1 MIPGFFQKHGMR
13 VFQEMLC
20 NIWSSVYNISAID
33 KHTQFTV
40 KQLITKKI
48 MNEKKQ
54 VFVIGL
60 DDFNLKKLQRLPE
73 ANECDFLPALE
84 ISEIRGVTKLNIQAL
99 IDKAIERIDN
109 HGRIDGIVSYY
120 DFPGTT
126 ILPIIANK
134 YKLPAPSLES
144 VMKCEHKYWSRLEQ
158 NKVIP
163 LSLPKFAAFDPFD
176 EKAYQKI
183 EMIPPFW
190 IKPIKSYR
198 SFLAYRINSEF
209 QFNEYMEEVREH
221 INFMS
226 EPFNEIFQNYNLPR
240 EYAEM
245 KETMIAE
252 TPITGHQCTIEGYV
266 YDGEVVVYGIVDSVV
281 EEDRSSFTRYE
292 YPSSLPQEIQFRM
305 ADLARRAII
314 QIGLNNSPF
323 NIEFFY
329 NNTVNQNFLLEINP
343 RISQAHTDIFEKIH
357 GISHHSIMLNL
368 ALARRPKALEYK
380 GKHRI
385 ASNFML
391 RTYESGRVNQVPTEE
406 EIRSL
411 QDKYPELAL
420 KVHVKE
426 GMHLSEL
433 YGQDSYSFEVA
444 NIYLGARNQEEL
456 LEKYHDCIEHL
467 TFGIEYD
474 EKTPIY

>member
-1 MIPGFFQKHGMR
+1 MR
-13 VFQEMLC
+13 
-20 NIWSSVYNISAID
+20 
-33 KHTQFTV
+33 
-40 KQLITKKI
+40 
-48 MNEKKQ
+48 EKKQ
-54 VFVIGL
+54 VFVVGL
-60 DDFNLKKLQRLPE
+60 DEFNLKKLQRLPE
-73 ANECDFLPALE
+73 AQECDFLPAVE
-84 ISEIRGVTKLNIQAL
+84 ISEMRGVEQLEMNKLIN
-99 IDKAIERIDN
+99 KAFERIDQ
-109 HGRIDGIVSYY
+109 HGQIDAIVSYY

-126 ILPIIANK
+126 LVPIIADK

-144 VMKCEHKYWSRLEQ
+144 VMKCEHKFWSRLEQ
-158 NKVIP
+158 NKVIAHSVP
-163 LSLPKFAAFDPFD
+163 PFKAFDPFD
-176 EKAYQKI
+176 EKAYQQI

-198 SFLAYRINSEF
+198 SFLAYKINSEY
-209 QFNEYMEEVREH
+209 QFNELMEEVKEH

-226 EPFNEIFQNYNLPR
+226 EPFNYILQNYHLPQ
-240 EYAEM
+240 EFAQM

-252 TPITGHQCTIEGYV
+252 SPITGHQCTVEGYV
-266 YDGEVVVYGIVDSVV
+266 YNGEVVIYGIVDSLR

-305 ADLARRAII
+305 ADIARRAIT
-314 QIGLNNSPF
+314 QVGLNNSPF

-329 NNTVNQNFLLEINP
+329 NSTVNQNFLLEINP

-368 ALARRPKALEYK
+368 ALGRRPKALEYK

-391 RTYESGRVNQVPTEE
+391 RTYEPGTVLEVPSNQ
-406 EIRSL
+406 EINRI
-411 QDKYPELAL
+411 QEKYPELAI
-420 KVHVKE
+420 KVHVNK

-433 YGQDSYSFEVA
+433 YGQDSYSYELA

-456 LEKYHDCIEHL
+456 LDKYHDCLDNL
-467 TFGIEYD
+467 TFEIKYD
-474 EKTPIY
+474 ESTPVY

>member
-1 MIPGFFQKHGMR
+1 
-13 VFQEMLC
+13 
-20 NIWSSVYNISAID
+20 
-33 KHTQFTV
+33 
-40 KQLITKKI
+40 
-48 MNEKKQ
+48 
-54 VFVIGL
+54 
-60 DDFNLKKLQRLPE
+60 
-73 ANECDFLPALE
+73 
-84 ISEIRGVTKLNIQAL
+84 
-99 IDKAIERIDN
+99 
-109 HGRIDGIVSYY
+109 
-120 DFPGTT
+120 
-126 ILPIIANK
+126 
-134 YKLPAPSLES
+134 
-144 VMKCEHKYWSRLEQ
+144 MKCEHKYWSRLEQ

-176 EKAYQKI
+176 KKAYQKI

-198 SFLAYRINSEF
+198 SFLAFRINSEF
-209 QFNEYMEEVREH
+209 QFNEYMEEVRQH

-226 EPFNEIFQNYNLPR
+226 EPFHEIFQNYHLPR

-266 YDGEVVVYGIVDSVV
+266 YDGEVVVYGIIDSVV

-305 ADLARRAII
+305 ADLARRAIT

-323 NIEFFY
+323 NAEFFY

-368 ALARRPKALEYK
+368 ALGRRPKALEYK

-391 RTYESGRVNQVPTEE
+391 RTYESGRVKQVPTQE
-406 EIRSL
+406 EIKNL
-411 QDKYPELAL
+411 QEKYPEMAL
-420 KVHVKE
+420 KIHVKD

-467 TFGIEYD
+467 TFDIEYD

>member
-1 MIPGFFQKHGMR
+1 
-13 VFQEMLC
+13 
-20 NIWSSVYNISAID
+20 
-33 KHTQFTV
+33 
-40 KQLITKKI
+40 

-73 ANECDFLPALE
+73 AKDCDFLPAVE
-84 ISEIRGVTKLNIQAL
+84 ISEMRGVKNLNIQKI
-99 IDKAIERIDN
+99 IDKACERIDN
-109 HGRIDGIVSYY
+109 HGKIDAIVSYY
-120 DFPGTT
+120 DFPWTT
-126 ILPIIANK
+126 ITPIIADK
-134 YKLPAPSLES
+134 YGLPAPSLES

-163 LSLPKFAAFDPFD
+163 MSLPKFAAFDPFD
-176 EKAYQKI
+176 DKAYQHI

-198 SFLAYRINSEF
+198 SFLAYKINSEY
-209 QFNEYMEEVREH
+209 QFNDLMEEVREH
-221 INFMS
+221 IHFMS
-226 EPFNEIFQNYNLPR
+226 EPFNHIFQNYNLPQ
-240 EYAEM
+240 EYANM

-252 TPITGHQCTIEGYV
+252 TPITGFQCTVEGYV
-266 YDGEVVVYGIVDSVV
+266 YNGEVVVYGIVDSLR

-305 ADLARRAII
+305 ADLTRRAIT
-314 QIGLNNSPF
+314 QVGLNNSPF

-329 NNTVNQNFLLEINP
+329 NNTVNQIFLLEINP

-368 ALARRPKALEYK
+368 ALGRRPKALEYK

-391 RTYESGRVNQVPTEE
+391 RTYEPGKVKSVPSEKQIE
-406 EIRSL
+406 KL
-411 QDKYPELAL
+411 QERYPDLNL
-420 KVHVKE
+420 KIHIKE
-426 GMHLSEL
+426 GMHLNEL
-433 YGQDSYSFEVA
+433 YGQDSYSFEIA
-444 NIYLGARNQEEL
+444 NLFLGARNQEEL
-456 LEKYHDCIEHL
+456 LEKYNDCVENL
-467 TFGIEYD
+467 SFDIEYD